1 MISLLLG
8 GLSFL
13 LFFLISFKLGLDE
26 VDPVGAAGDAL
37 DRVDLVLDGVG
48 CPEDLPEV
56 DLLWDGDGVVV
67 TF

>member
-13 LFFLISFKLGLDE
+13 WFFLISFKLGLDE

-37 DRVDLVLDGVG
+37 VISISIVNLSLQRSINH
-48 CPEDLPEV
+48 
-56 DLLWDGDGVVV
+56 
-67 TF
+67 